1 MFKFVV
7 PMSDKKVLINPTSI
21 CVFFSICKGVCLS
34 LRGGM
39 VLTLTVQ
46 IPQGRIVKTVNVAL
60 QQTAGGRKLQ
70 AVVSSS
76 GQTTLASAISDAIR
90 PARTISSIPDSSGH
104 VSRCSVGQRTDRGQG
119 RGQRHGGGGGV
130 FVWRAVQLTDT
141 VVTKI
146 SSTANDDGMATKNRP
161 VIVVVEV
168 GFKITRA

>member
-1 MFKFVV
+1 
-7 PMSDKKVLINPTSI
+7 MSDKKVLINPTSI
-21 CVFFSICKGVCLS
+21 CVLVFVRVVCLS

-70 AVVSSS
+70 AVVPSS
-76 GQTTLASAISDAIR
+76 GQATLAAAITDSIRR
-90 PARTISSIPDSSGH
+90 PAGTISSIPDSSGH

-119 RGQRHGGGGGV
+119 RGQRHGDGGV
-130 FVWRAVQLTDT
+130 FVCRAVQLTDT

-146 SSTANDDGMATKNRP
+146 SSTADDDGMATKNRP
-161 VIVVVEV
+161 VIVVAVVEV

>member
-1 MFKFVV
+1 
-7 PMSDKKVLINPTSI
+7 MSDKKVLINPTSI
-21 CVFFSICKGVCLS
+21 CVLVFVRVVCLS
-34 LRGGM
+34 LRSV

-70 AVVSSS
+70 AVVPSS
-76 GQTTLASAISDAIR
+76 GQATLADAITDSIRR
-90 PARTISSIPDSSGH
+90 PAGTIPIPDSSDH

-130 FVWRAVQLTDT
+130 FVWRAVQFTDT

-146 SSTANDDGMATKNRP
+146 SSTADGDGMATKNRP

>member
-1 MFKFVV
+1 M
-7 PMSDKKVLINPTSI
+7 
-21 CVFFSICKGVCLS
+21 CFFSICKGVCLS

-46 IPQGRIVKTVNVAL
+46 IPQGRIVKTVNVAF

-70 AVVSSS
+70 AVVPSS
-76 GQTTLASAISDAIR
+76 GQATLADAITDSIRR
-90 PARTISSIPDSSGH
+90 PAGTISSIPDSSGH

-119 RGQRHGGGGGV
+119 RGQRHGGSSGV
-130 FVWRAVQLTDT
+130 FVWRAVQLTAT

-146 SSTANDDGMATKNRP
+146 SSTADDDGMATKNRP

>member
-1 MFKFVV
+1 
-7 PMSDKKVLINPTSI
+7 MSDKKVLINPTSI
-21 CVFFSICKGVCLS
+21 CVFSICKGVCLS
-34 LRGGM
+34 LRGM

-46 IPQGRIVKTVNVAL
+46 IPQRRIVKTVNVAL

-70 AVVSSS
+70 AVVPSS
-76 GQTTLASAISDAIR
+76 GQTTLAAAITDSIRRSAG
-90 PARTISSIPDSSGH
+90 TIHIPGSTH

-119 RGQRHGGGGGV
+119 RGQRHGGSGV

-146 SSTANDDGMATKNRP
+146 SSTADDDGMATKNRP
-161 VIVVVEV
+161 VIVVVGVVEV

>member
-1 MFKFVV
+1 M
-7 PMSDKKVLINPTSI
+7 
-21 CVFFSICKGVCLS
+21 CFSICKGVCLS

-70 AVVSSS
+70 AVVPSS
-76 GQTTLASAISDAIR
+76 GQATLADAITDSIRR
-90 PARTISSIPDSSGH
+90 PAGTIPIPDSSGH

-119 RGQRHGGGGGV
+119 RGQRHGGGV

-146 SSTANDDGMATKNRP
+146 SSTADDDGMATKNRP
-161 VIVVVEV
+161 VIVVVVEV

>member
-1 MFKFVV
+1 M
-7 PMSDKKVLINPTSI
+7 
-21 CVFFSICKGVCLS
+21 CFFSICKGVCLS

-119 RGQRHGGGGGV
+119 RGQRHGGGGV

-146 SSTANDDGMATKNRP
+146 SSTTDGNGMATKNRP

>member
-1 MFKFVV
+1 
-7 PMSDKKVLINPTSI
+7 MSDKKVLINPTSI

-70 AVVSSS
+70 AVVPSS
-76 GQTTLASAISDAIR
+76 GQATLADAITDSIRR
-90 PARTISSIPDSSGH
+90 PAGTISSIPDSSDH
-104 VSRCSVGQRTDRGQG
+104 VSHCSVGQRTDRGQG

-146 SSTANDDGMATKNRP
+146 SSTADDDGMATKNRP
-161 VIVVVEV
+161 VIVVVVEV

>member
-1 MFKFVV
+1 M
-7 PMSDKKVLINPTSI
+7 
-21 CVFFSICKGVCLS
+21 CVFLVFVKVFCLS

-70 AVVSSS
+70 AVVPSS
-76 GQTTLASAISDAIR
+76 GQATLTAAITDSIRR
-90 PARTISSIPDSSGH
+90 PAGTIPIPDSASH
-104 VSRCSVGQRTDRGQG
+104 SVSRCSVGQRTDRGQG

-146 SSTANDDGMATKNRP
+146 SSTTGDDGMATKNRP
-161 VIVVVEV
+161 VIVVVVEV

>member
-1 MFKFVV
+1 
-7 PMSDKKVLINPTSI
+7 MSDKKVLINPTSI
-21 CVFFSICKGVCLS
+21 CVLVFVRVVCLS
-34 LRGGM
+34 LRSV

-70 AVVSSS
+70 AVVPSS
-76 GQTTLASAISDAIR
+76 GQATLADAITDSIRR
-90 PARTISSIPDSSGH
+90 PAGTISSIPDSSDH

-146 SSTANDDGMATKNRP
+146 SSTADDDGMATKNRP
-161 VIVVVEV
+161 VIVVAVVEV

>member
-1 MFKFVV
+1 
-7 PMSDKKVLINPTSI
+7 MSDKKVLINPTSI
-21 CVFFSICKGVCLS
+21 CVLVFVRVVCLS
-34 LRGGM
+34 LRSV

-70 AVVSSS
+70 AVVPSS
-76 GQTTLASAISDAIR
+76 GQATLADAIADSIRR
-90 PARTISSIPDSSGH
+90 PAGTISSIPDSSGH
-104 VSRCSVGQRTDRGQG
+104 SISRCSVGQRTDRGQG

-146 SSTANDDGMATKNRP
+146 SSTADDDGMATKNRP
-161 VIVVVEV
+161 VIVVVVEV